1 MAEEFDEGEHRVTKV
16 EAAGLAINLFA
27 GLGGWIAAAATFI
40 AVVHP
45 ERRRRKDARAAV
57 VAAVDLFASDL
68 IALRGNLGAD
78 GLMLSTVT
86 VQTNPDAVVG
96 LVRGMT
102 HSLNLPL
109 IQATED
115 SLETALVLNRL
126 RSALDYWN
134 RAIQAMSV
142 TAEDLGGDYY
152 EFVIND
158 IKEAHSTLTHEI
170 RAAARVMQSHLPHR
184 RESLE
189 KIMVEHDGYIV
200 G

>member
-1 MAEEFDEGEHRVTKV
+1 MVQ
-16 EAAGLAINLFA
+16 AAGLAISFFA
-27 GLGGWIAAAATFI
+27 GVGGWVAAAATFI
-40 AVVHP
+40 AVVRP
-45 ERRRRKDARAAV
+45 ERRRRKDAQAAV
-57 VAAVDLFASDL
+57 VAAVDLFASEL
-68 IALRGNLGAD
+68 VALRKNLGAD
-78 GLMLSTVT
+78 GLMLSRVT
-86 VQTNPDAVVG
+86 ADSNPVAVAG

-142 TAEDLGGDYY
+142 TADDLGGDYF

-158 IKEAHSTLTHEI
+158 IKEAHSSLMREI
-170 RAAARVMQSHLPHR
+170 RAAALVLQAHLPHR
-184 RESLE
+184 RESLA

-200 G
+200 S